1 MVMTASPEWKIAKA
15 LVSHCQS
22 TSMFTELLIQTFGF
36 LSRQARGSVKVDGD
50 TYAPSLNDDQSS
62 DGIGIGG
69 HLQQFWL
76 GFRWA

>member
-1 MVMTASPEWKIAKA
+1 
-15 LVSHCQS
+15 
-22 TSMFTELLIQTFGF
+22 MFTELLIQTFGF